1 MLNSQQHQPLGSSKP
16 KHVFGIL
23 SSISLHDDYFSP
35 TRFTSIESNE
45 QLRGIERATQ
55 LTSTM
60 SHLPFISEELVPLS
74 HARVS
79 IFIIG
84 WIMEMEGDFLFLE
97 KSQKSQK
104 WNVDKKLEFL
114 NRLAQTVQ
122 CHHPVYD
129 DAHYILQKSCHL
141 SLSKIDDSLLVF
153 RRNVHLNSSSLF
165 VLSRQFKKDL
175 SIVVK
180 LVRLAEKSDKFFSVL
195 LHPKTVVMFPWLP
208 YAMGQAAKLSAA
220 TAKIVSRRFGL
231 SPSFFTMPTK
241 LFNGMAVGLVLGLG
255 HVITVCTVIEALVQ
269 VYSYYQTR
277 GNLRFQS
284 MEACDFDMYHVIMDD
299 DDDDD
304 SDNGEKK
311 KKQKKNR
318 RGFYRESEWM
328 AIDVKKPICID
339 LDSSGSG
346 GDNGDGNSDDGDDG
360 MAIVEVVDGDYDPEI
375 ELPDIPVSLLSARV
389 ADLTD

>member
-1 MLNSQQHQPLGSSKP
+1 MMLNSQQHQPLGSSKP

-74 HARVS
+74 HDRVS
-79 IFIIG
+79 IFVIG

-97 KSQKSQK
+97 KSSQK
-104 WNVDKKLEFL
+104 WKVDKKLEFL

-129 DAHYILQKSCHL
+129 DAHSILQKSCHL

-208 YAMGQAAKLSAA
+208 YAVGQAAKLSAA

-339 LDSSGSG
+339 LDSSG
-346 GDNGDGNSDDGDDG
+346 DNGNGDDDDG